1 VSPALRRV
9 LLGQA
14 AWYLLSGAVSLV
26 SRDLFEAVTGPKADY
41 WLVRMVGLLAVVIG
55 LTIGIG
61 ARAARPTPELV
72 TLAAGSALAFAA
84 VDLVYGLSGVISPV
98 YLADGVVE
106 LGLASAVLWLSLR
119 SRA

>member
-1 VSPALRRV
+1 V
-9 LLGQA
+9 LLAQA

-61 ARAARPTPELV
+61 ARAARPTSRWSSGL
-72 TLAAGSALAFAA
+72 LSGSAPARR
-84 VDLVYGLSGVISPV
+84 DRPRS
-98 YLADGVVE
+98 
-106 LGLASAVLWLSLR
+106 SLR
-119 SRA
+119 SPPEVRSPSRRWIWCTG